1 MPTPDGPGNHAS
13 AGLRREIGRLA
24 LTALVVNAIIG
35 SGIFGL
41 PDDIARALG
50 GAAPLAYVVAA
61 LGIGVVMACFAEVAA
76 RFDAAG
82 GPYLYAR
89 TAFGRFAGVQ
99 TGWFAWLV
107 RITSAAANANLFAVY
122 LAEFWPG
129 AAEPLPR
136 AAVLLA
142 LLGLLAA
149 VNVRGVRSGARM
161 STWFTLA
168 KLVPLGVF
176 LAAGLLLAGGRIEM
190 GAGDA
195 PVETWLQAVLALMF
209 AFGGFEAALL
219 PMGEAKDPRR
229 DVPFA
234 LFAALALVAV
244 VYLGVHLA
252 VAAALPD
259 PAAFTRPEVQER
271 PVAEAAR
278 SLLGSGGA
286 VLITAGVLL
295 STFGY
300 LAGQFVSAPRLTF
313 ALAEQRDFPAFLA
326 GVHPRF
332 RTPHVSI
339 VVHAVLVASFALW
352 GSFLWNAILSA
363 VARLVTYAMVCA
375 ALPPLRKRQVGSP
388 AFRVP
393 GGWLLPLAG
402 LAFCLVLT
410 TQMHAAHAWI
420 GLAVGSAAT
429 VNWVVTRAVD
439 RALVRRGG

>member
-1 MPTPDGPGNHAS
+1 MDGPEARAAPPS
-13 AGLRREIGRLA
+13 SGLRREIGRFA

-41 PDDIARALG
+41 PDDIARPLG
-50 GAAPLAYVVAA
+50 PAAPLAYVAAA
-61 LGIGVVMACFAEVAA
+61 LGIGIVMACFAEVAA
-76 RFDAAG
+76 RFDGAG

-129 AAEPLPR
+129 AAKPLPR

-149 VNVRGVRSGARM
+149 VNVRGVKSGARM
-161 STWFTLA
+161 STWLTLA

-176 LAAGLLLAGGRIEM
+176 LGAGLLLAGDQVEV
-190 GAGDA
+190 GASDA
-195 PVETWLQAVLALMF
+195 PAGHWLQAVLALMF

-259 PAAFTRPEVQER
+259 PGSFARPEVQDR
-271 PVAEAAR
+271 PVAAAAR
-278 SLLGSGGA
+278 ALLGGGGA
-286 VLITAGVLL
+286 VLIAGGVLL

-339 VVHAVLVASFALW
+339 LVHAVLVASFAIW

-363 VARLVTYAMVCA
+363 VARLVTYGMVCA
-375 ALPPLRKRQVGSP
+375 ALPRLRRLAADP
-388 AFRVP
+388 AAFRVP
-393 GGWLLPLAG
+393 GGWVLPLGG
-402 LAFCLVLT
+402 LAFCLVLAA
-410 TQMHAAHAWI
+410 QMHAAHAWI
-420 GLAVGSAAT
+420 ALGIGSAAT
-429 VNWVVTRAVD
+429 LNWAWAR
-439 RALVRRGG
+439 RRG